1 MEKNT
6 VLLSVEAY
14 NELRDFRKK
23 IEEGKIY
30 AIRDYRGRFGP
41 GDGVKFLTENEAV
54 KIIAEN
60 NEALEKQNKEQD
72 ENISKL
78 HKQNTE
84 LTVQLEQAKREGY
97 KIPESK
103 KQNDNSNLLIN
114 QLAQMS
120 IWEFRRWR
128 KNNKQR

>member
-14 NELRDFRKK
+14 NELRDFKK
-23 IEEGKIY
+23 KVEEGKIY
-30 AIRDYRGRFGP
+30 AIRDYRGRYNSVG
-41 GDGVKFLTENEAV
+41 GVKFLTENEAV
-54 KIIAEN
+54 KIIADN
-60 NEALEKQNKEQD
+60 NEALERQNKEQD

-78 HKQNTE
+78 HKQNIE
-84 LTVQLEQAKREGY
+84 LTVQLEKAKSEGY
-97 KIPESK
+97 KISEPN
-103 KQNDNSNLLIN
+103 KQSDNSNLLIN
-114 QLAQMS
+114 QLTQMS